1 MMLLIGMKI
10 SLTKNPT
17 KPMMTN
23 PVAVLDAIFQN
34 SRESGLEHFFTRRI
48 ESLAKSRT
56 GFTAM
61 SATSIRLLLWVHFS
75 SARGLMTTPT
85 VASVS
90 VDRVARRSVMT
101 GSHSCSK
108 CAGTGQ
114 VADRVDGFVTCVG
127 CQGTGK
133 DHATTCNVRGCER
146 PRDDGEEGE
155 LVGRLRTDSV
165 AAMLRELPMTSHDH
179 GTRVPSV
186 AFGSKG
192 TGVALAYFCSDACGA
207 CKVFGPTL
215 AAFLKEHEGEVE
227 CVAIACD
234 AENSYERLTAVGCG
248 MLRVSDGDD
257 AEERAR
263 RVSTANAIL
272 RRCGVTMLPTLAV
285 IDYKT
290 GEVVTTWGRTA
301 LTVNPKGALR
311 AWRRG
316 ESGLNP
322 FGTLFKQFSESV
334 TRCAYS
340 GT

>member
-1 MMLLIGMKI
+1 M
-10 SLTKNPT
+10 
-17 KPMMTN
+17 
-23 PVAVLDAIFQN
+23 
-34 SRESGLEHFFTRRI
+34 
-48 ESLAKSRT
+48 
-56 GFTAM
+56 
-61 SATSIRLLLWVHFS
+61 
-75 SARGLMTTPT
+75 
-85 VASVS
+85 
-90 VDRVARRSVMT
+90 
-101 GSHSCSK
+101 
-108 CAGTGQ
+108 
-114 VADRVDGFVTCVG
+114 ADRVDGFVTCVG

-146 PRDDGEEGE
+146 PRDDDGETGE
-155 LVGRLRTDSV
+155 LTGRLRTDSV

-179 GTRVPSV
+179 GTSVPSV

-215 AAFLKEHEGEVE
+215 AAFLKAHEGEVE

>member
-1 MMLLIGMKI
+1 M
-10 SLTKNPT
+10 
-17 KPMMTN
+17 
-23 PVAVLDAIFQN
+23 
-34 SRESGLEHFFTRRI
+34 
-48 ESLAKSRT
+48 
-56 GFTAM
+56 
-61 SATSIRLLLWVHFS
+61 
-75 SARGLMTTPT
+75 
-85 VASVS
+85 
-90 VDRVARRSVMT
+90 
-101 GSHSCSK
+101 
-108 CAGTGQ
+108 
-114 VADRVDGFVTCVG
+114 ADRVDGFVTCVG

-133 DHATTCNVRGCER
+133 DQNATTCSVRGCER
-146 PRDDGEEGE
+146 ARDDDGEEGE
-155 LVGRLRTDSV
+155 LTGRLRTDSV
-165 AAMLRELPMTSHDH
+165 AAMLRELPMTSHDD
-179 GTRVPSV
+179 GTSVPSV

-215 AAFLKEHEGEVE
+215 AAFLKAHEGEVE

>member
-1 MMLLIGMKI
+1 
-10 SLTKNPT
+10 
-17 KPMMTN
+17 
-23 PVAVLDAIFQN
+23 
-34 SRESGLEHFFTRRI
+34 
-48 ESLAKSRT
+48 
-56 GFTAM
+56 
-61 SATSIRLLLWVHFS
+61 
-75 SARGLMTTPT
+75 MTTPA

-90 VDRVARRSVMT
+90 VDRVVVRSLARRSVMAE
-101 GSHSCSK
+101 SVCSK

-133 DHATTCNVRGCER
+133 DYATAATCGVRGCER
-146 PRDDGEEGE
+146 PRDHGEE

-215 AAFLKEHEGEVE
+215 AAFLKAHEGEVE

-248 MLRVSDGDD
+248 MLRVSDGTTRRSGRD
-257 AEERAR
+257 ACR
-263 RVSTANAIL
+263 R
-272 RRCGVTMLPTLAV
+272 RMR
-285 IDYKT
+285 
-290 GEVVTTWGRTA
+290 
-301 LTVNPKGALR
+301 
-311 AWRRG
+311 
-316 ESGLNP
+316 
-322 FGTLFKQFSESV
+322 F
-334 TRCAYS
+334 
-340 GT
+340 